1 MLNSAVNLWSSMV
14 TKVVMYSRGYC
25 KFFRPTWVWDSSN
38 TWLETRSLKE
48 EAIVLLHP
56 MNRLQGHS
64 GQIFMDK
71 CRQFKEH
78 PSFNLRL
85 PSLQPWSLYLKA
97 WHANVLSRGSECL
110 SDHPRW
116 MFKKNSMEFF
126 VGLQSYLYYCYSGCT
141 LKSHDHLLFP
151 ECSMVTCSFQN
162 VLWSPD
168 LVTWLWLTQS
178 LSCLLL
184 RCILGCLKCVGNLFP
199 TRGSHNTALC
209 SVGTFLQQIAQ
220 PLYYAAISSYTSV
233 YNS

>member
-1 MLNSAVNLWSSMV
+1 
-14 TKVVMYSRGYC
+14 MYSRGYC

-56 MNRLQGHS
+56 MDRLQGHS

-126 VGLQSYLYYCYSGCT
+126 IGLQSYLYYCYSGCT
-141 LKSHDHLLFP
+141 LRSHDHLLFP
-151 ECSMVTCSFQN
+151 ECSMVTWPCHVTLAYSVPILPFTSLYTWVFEMRGEPFSYSRFSQHN
-162 VLWSPD
+162 D
-168 LVTWLWLTQS
+168 L
-178 LSCLLL
+178 
-184 RCILGCLKCVGNLFP
+184 
-199 TRGSHNTALC
+199 
-209 SVGTFLQQIAQ
+209 
-220 PLYYAAISSYTSV
+220 
-233 YNS
+233 